1 MVGHVKVYRLLIS
14 ETLTILRG
22 YNITDGIALV
32 FNE

>member
-1 MVGHVKVYRLLIS
+1 MVGHVKVYRLF